1 MINIFCIQ
9 RKSTV
14 FRLSLRCKQNST
26 TVIKVKISQII
37 HILQAEVV
45 TIESYVDK
53 EITKAFSSDLMSDVL
68 TLDEDSILLISG
80 LANIQLI
87 RTAEMADIHVV
98 VLARGKKAS
107 SDMVE
112 LANESGIVII
122 ETPRS
127 IFGAS
132 GILYSHGL
140 KPVY

>member
-1 MINIFCIQ
+1 M
-9 RKSTV
+9 
-14 FRLSLRCKQNST
+14 
-26 TVIKVKISQII
+26 KISQII